1 MIYGQHF
8 TPWSKVFING
18 TKVPTTYVI
27 GNYLKIK
34 TDKLEDSDVLVVNQM
49 GSSNTIFR
57 SSNEYVY
64 HIPAD
69 PSEETPLDTAPQTKQ
84 ISKIRDALMNNMD
97 KNEVVNDIQEGTE
110 EPVKQYPPATA
121 KE

>member
-1 MIYGQHF
+1 MLF
-8 TPWSKVFING
+8 RS
-18 TKVPTTYVI
+18 
-27 GNYLKIK
+27 
-34 TDKLEDSDVLVVNQM
+34 VNQM

-69 PSEETPLDTAPQTKQ
+69 PSEETPATDTPQNETDIEDQ
-84 ISKIRDALMNNMD
+84 DALMNNMD

>member
-1 MIYGQHF
+1 MA
-8 TPWSKVFING
+8 P
-18 TKVPTTYVI
+18 KVPTTYVS

-34 TDKLEDSDVLVVNQM
+34 TDKLEDGDVLVVNQM

-69 PSEETPLDTAPQTKQ
+69 PSEETPATDTPQKRNRYRR
-84 ISKIRDALMNNMD
+84 SGCPD
-97 KNEVVNDIQEGTE
+97 E
-110 EPVKQYPPATA
+110 
-121 KE
+121 

>member
-18 TKVPTTYVI
+18 TKVPTTYVS

-34 TDKLEDSDVLVVNQM
+34 TDKLEDGDVLVVNQM

-69 PSEETPLDTAPQTKQ
+69 PSEDQ
-84 ISKIRDALMNNMD
+84 DALMNNMD